1 MTSNKKP
8 DDNAAA
14 EDKDVV
20 VECSELDQIFN
31 FDKEAECYKGQYQYI
46 DEINKIKIEFERWPT
61 VEETKWNDFRAK
73 AIDPN
78 SGNWYTSGEGTGIP
92 KGKIFPK
99 RVVSSLIRLKAS
111 NGSEYILS
119 NSTIRAF
126 NQFGDEILLN
136 ATWPE
141 KWYRTIFRYESMPD
155 FEKGVAQRR
164 NLGPQGSELIY
175 TSPFTKENATKLF
188 DMRDSSKQ
196 DIQLI
201 VKNETQGNVY
211 EVKKPNATLTENFQM
226 FVESDFDYL
235 YNANY
240 ISQTQKLLYAKQSEA
255 EGLIP
260 KMTSD
265 DLATAIKAQESL
277 SQKDKMASYG

>member
-1 MTSNKKP
+1 M
-8 DDNAAA
+8 
-14 EDKDVV
+14 
-20 VECSELDQIFN
+20 ELDQIFN

-78 SGNWYTSGEGTGIP
+78 SGKWYTSGEGTGIP

-126 NQFGDEILLN
+126 NQFGDPVLLN

-141 KWYRTIFRYESMPD
+141 KWYKTIFRFESMSD

-164 NLGPQGSELIY
+164 NLGPQGSELVY
-175 TSPFTKENATKLF
+175 TLPFTKENAQKLF
-188 DMRDSSKQ
+188 DLRENNQ
-196 DIQLI
+196 IQLI
-201 VKNETQGNVY
+201 IKNETQGNVY
-211 EVKKPNATLTENFQM
+211 EVKKPNASLQENFNM
-226 FVESDFDYL
+226 FVDSDFDYL
-235 YNANY
+235 YNENY
-240 ISQTQKLLYAKQSEA
+240 ISQTQKLLYAKQA
-255 EGLIP
+255 EGEGLLP

-265 DLATAIKAQESL
+265 EMITAIKAQEAL